1 MGGKKKGGKKG
12 KKAGGG
18 GEFGLKQEEQNQV
31 YEAMREA
38 LASKLISQSQE
49 ANEKKREENES
60 RLRELAL
67 ERRVAQQKKIQMDII
82 SDMTRQFKSV
92 EEDLT
97 N

>member
-1 MGGKKKGGKKG
+1 
-12 KKAGGG
+12 
-18 GEFGLKQEEQNQV
+18 
-31 YEAMREA
+31 MREA
-38 LASKLISQSQE
+38 LASKLIEQSSM

>member
-1 MGGKKKGGKKG
+1 M
-12 KKAGGG
+12 
-18 GEFGLKQEEQNQV
+18 
-31 YEAMREA
+31 
-38 LASKLISQSQE
+38 
-49 ANEKKREENES
+49 

-92 EEDLT
+92 EDDLT